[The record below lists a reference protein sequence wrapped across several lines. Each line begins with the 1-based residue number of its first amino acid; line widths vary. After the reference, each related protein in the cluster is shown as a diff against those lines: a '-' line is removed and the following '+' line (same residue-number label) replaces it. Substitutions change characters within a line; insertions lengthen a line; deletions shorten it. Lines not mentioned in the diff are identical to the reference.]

1 MLFLTVFLTDFLTE
15 NGVMK
20 MADRFL
26 EAGKITS
33 VHGIKGEVKV
43 ASWCDSPEFICEFD
57 YFYLDTEG
65 KKVIDVEY
73 SRVFKNMVIAKF
85 EGCDTAEEAAK
96 LRENILYISR
106 DDVELDDNT
115 YFIIDL
121 IGIKV
126 VDKDT
131 GVEYGKISE
140 VFQTGANDVYSVK
153 NGTKEY
159 LIPAIADV
167 IYSTDIENRI
177 MLITPME
184 GLLENEN

>member
-1 MLFLTVFLTDFLTE
+1 
-15 NGVMK
+15 

-33 VHGIKGEVKV
+33 VHGIRGEVKI
-43 ASWCDSPEFICEFD
+43 ASWCDSPEFLCEFD
-57 YFYLDTEG
+57 YFYMDTQG
-65 KKVIDVEY
+65 KNVMNVEH

-96 LRENILYISR
+96 LREKILYISR

-115 YFIIDL
+115 YFIKDL
-121 IGIKV
+121 IGMRV

-131 GVEYGKISE
+131 GTEYGKITE

-153 NGTKEY
+153 GQDKQY

-167 IYSTDIENRI
+167 VYSTDIEGRI
-177 MLITPME
+177 MLITPLE
-184 GLLENEN
+184 GLMEDEN

>member
-1 MLFLTVFLTDFLTE
+1 
-15 NGVMK
+15 

-33 VHGIKGEVKV
+33 VHGIRGEVKI

-57 YFYLDTEG
+57 YFYLDPQG
-65 KKVIDVEY
+65 KKVIDVEH

-85 EGCDTAEEAAK
+85 QGCDTAEEAAK
-96 LRENILYISR
+96 LREKILYISR
-106 DDVELDDNT
+106 DDVELEDNT
-115 YFIIDL
+115 YFIKDL
-121 IGIKV
+121 IGIRV
-126 VDKDT
+126 IDKDT
-131 GVEYGKISE
+131 GTEYGKITE

-153 NGTKEY
+153 SDEKEY

-177 MLITPME
+177 MLITPLE
-184 GLLENEN
+184 GLMENED